1 MTGFAQP
8 IQDALKT
15 ALQPV
20 RQQLWNMASKRRQKN
35 WIRDVEVAYVD
46 PRITYPSYKSF
57 DEFIDL
63 ERLKSLDSYIQQRL
77 ADRDEDSQFWTGPFT
92 HKGSNNRY
100 PGSRVV
106 ELTRRKNEH
115 FDYFELDRPDAYE
128 LSEAAEEFS
137 EVMDF
142 IRTLPFKNTARM
154 MIMYDFNGRPVTA
167 HRDHYKTDMCSE
179 FLWFRTNLTKPF
191 YMMNHKTGERKY
203 VESYSAWFDV
213 VNQFH
218 GADAADGLSISLRVD
233 GEFTDEFRALIPK
246 LDRNIAS
253 TPSYWATVGGVG

>member
-115 FDYFELDRPDAYE
+115 FDYFELDRPDA
-128 LSEAAEEFS
+128 
-137 EVMDF
+137 
-142 IRTLPFKNTARM
+142 
-154 MIMYDFNGRPVTA
+154 
-167 HRDHYKTDMCSE
+167 
-179 FLWFRTNLTKPF
+179 
-191 YMMNHKTGERKY
+191 
-203 VESYSAWFDV
+203 
-213 VNQFH
+213 
-218 GADAADGLSISLRVD
+218 
-233 GEFTDEFRALIPK
+233 
-246 LDRNIAS
+246 
-253 TPSYWATVGGVG
+253 